1 MPPYL
6 SSCVLLSKAPKT
18 HRKLTSKAAIAPGQ
32 RKCFMFG
39 VDKDLSNCLCI
50 YFVQALTVAVSIFHP
65 QPPMFQFLSLCTGF
79 DSYQFLD
86 PAVSIF
92 HPPQPPMFQFP
103 SCVFTSQRLLALQV
117 LFSPPWGLCYTSVT
131 LGPIQPICII
141 IFQQPVLNRH
151 FMS

>member
-1 MPPYL
+1 
-6 SSCVLLSKAPKT
+6 
-18 HRKLTSKAAIAPGQ
+18 
-32 RKCFMFG
+32 MFG

-50 YFVQALTVAVSIFHP
+50 YFVQALTVAVSIFH
-65 QPPMFQFLSLCTGF
+65 
-79 DSYQFLD
+79 
-86 PAVSIF
+86 
-92 HPPQPPMFQFP
+92 PQPPMFQFP